1 MSTTLIT
8 DSGNALAAHNGV
20 PQIDFPSNLRAA
32 FAAGRR
38 ATSILREVVALYR
51 GPGRLS
57 PAEYFLYRLWEP
69 RLSLEEKRRF
79 VGKLAQHPMHIAC
92 NNTSWYAT
100 AADKLL
106 FHTLMTGAR
115 LPRPALLAI
124 TRADRL
130 AQGATVLADEAATTA
145 FLRDRRHYPLFAKP
159 IDGKYSLSVISAD
172 DYDPTADRILLR
184 GAEPVAPA
192 ALAKEM
198 AGKEAGFV
206 IQRRLTPDPRLVG
219 RFGPCLWSVRV
230 IMLLT
235 PAGPLMHRAV
245 AKIATGQNPADNFW
259 RRGNMVGAIDTQT
272 GQIMSVVQG
281 SGADM
286 TIDVSHPDTGR
297 PITGTAIPDWE
308 ALSTLVELAARLF
321 PGIRTQSWDIALTD
335 KGPIPLEVNFGGDLN
350 LTQLASG
357 KGVLDDTYRE
367 HLRSCGYRF

>member
-1 MSTTLIT
+1 MSNTLIA
-8 DSGNALAAHNGV
+8 DSGNALAALNGV

-57 PAEYFLYRLWEP
+57 PAEFFLYRLWEP

-159 IDGKYSLSVISAD
+159 IDGKYSLSVIRCGRLRPD
-172 DYDPTADRILLR
+172 RVDRILLRR

-245 AKIATGQNPADNFW
+245 AKIATGQTPADNFW

-272 GQIMSVVQG
+272 GQIMRVFQG

-286 TIDVSHPDTGR
+286 TIDVSHPDDRSPAQSPARRSRTGK
-297 PITGTAIPDWE
+297 P
-308 ALSTLVELAARLF
+308 SARWWNWLR
-321 PGIRTQSWDIALTD
+321 GYSQASARSLGDIALDSRQGANTA
-335 KGPIPLEVNFGGDLN
+335 
-350 LTQLASG
+350 Q
-357 KGVLDDTYRE
+357 
-367 HLRSCGYRF
+367 